1 MPGCTTNAAAS
12 CSERHRSA
20 DVYRTGWPCRPIRAV
35 RFGDVPCER
44 RDVRQFLDIGTGL
57 PKANNTHEV
66 AQRVA
71 PSARVVYVDN
81 DPLVLTYARALLV
94 GSPEGATDYIDA
106 DARDMDEYCGLGRK

>member
-81 DPLVLTYARALLV
+81 DPLVLCPRWRPDPAD
-94 GSPEGATDYIDA
+94 ATG
-106 DARDMDEYCGLGRK
+106 ARDMDEYCGLGRK